1 MGRKKKISFKLNPE
15 WMLKE
20 PVDFEFNKY
29 TLLDY
34 LQKCEKG
41 FSNLEI
47 YPDFVEI
54 SLHLANL
61 QSLMKEN
68 TLLLTNKKFDSPDD
82 EILLKE
88 LFPKKPRELS
98 REEEIELDKTL
109 KFSGPKLFDSF
120 NVAKSIWNI
129 AYDNVEVLLKKNKE
143 NINSGK
149 GYIFF
154 YRKSED
160 QVYVWEYEIKKT
172 KKDSNNKTLITQIF
186 KGPPSELTLTFILET
201 YSNWKDSEESKNYPV
216 FYVRCEHNFPMEQTF
231 IPILKR
237 KITAHIFQILN
248 LEKISSFDS

>member
-1 MGRKKKISFKLNPE
+1 MLMKKKISFKLNPE